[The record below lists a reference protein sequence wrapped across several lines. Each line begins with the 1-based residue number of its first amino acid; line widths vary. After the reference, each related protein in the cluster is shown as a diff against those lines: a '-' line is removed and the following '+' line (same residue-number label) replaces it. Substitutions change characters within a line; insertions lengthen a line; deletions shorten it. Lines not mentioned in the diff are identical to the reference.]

1 MGRYRSF
8 LNLDGVIPGQQLVQ
22 AQNVIKFENII
33 IIIIIIIIVYYATKD
48 SMNTYK

>member
-1 MGRYRSF
+1 MGRKRSF
-8 LNLDGVIPGQQLVQ
+8 LNLDGVIPKQQLVQ

-33 IIIIIIIIVYYATKD
+33 IIIIIVYYATKG